1 MKVGSRV
8 LVRGAQQLYSLGI
21 VTAMDGPTATVLL
34 DKGTTQTSKV
44 DRLVQILFFD
54 KFVTAKI
61 DSVWFRQHEKL
72 IQPEDFDI
80 RTFFLS
86 KKAQL
91 CTIPLL
97 TAMFYW
103 ANTYIFESKIGLP
116 KIGTN
121 TKRQGA
127 SGIYMP
133 KDDYLA
139 VSKKSN
145 VTPREI
151 FTTMVH
157 EMVHVYQYKVTRASG
172 GFDPKAGYHGKTF
185 MKWAGPIKEIAGVP
199 LTVLHDMS
207 TIEVDEAEH
216 EETKKAGMFV
226 ILSRISGRDKDWYFA
241 GKNEKKE
248 NVDEARK
255 ALRSEHGIMAKY
267 YTRTLSN
274 AALLN
279 LITNVKNARGMQVKK
294 VAGYCFSP
302 LPESVFDSIMKI
314 AKPLEE

>member
-1 MKVGSRV
+1 MKIGSRV
-8 LVRGAQQLYSLGI
+8 LVRGRQQLYTLAI
-21 VTAMDGPTATVLL
+21 VTAIDGNAATILL
-34 DKGTTQTSKV
+34 DKGTTQTTSV
-44 DRLVQILFFD
+44 DRLVQILYFE
-54 KFVTAKI
+54 KFVSSQL
-61 DSVWFRQHEKL
+61 DNVWFRAHEKL

-80 RTFFLS
+80 RTYFLS

-91 CTIPLL
+91 CTIPLM
-97 TAMFYW
+97 TCMWYW
-103 ANTYIFESKIGLP
+103 ANTYIFENKMGMP
-116 KIGTN
+116 KLGTN

-172 GFDPKAGYHGKTF
+172 GFDPRAGYHGKTF
-185 MKWAGPIKEIAGVP
+185 MQWAGPIKEIAGVP

-207 TIEVDEAEH
+207 TIEVEEAEH
-216 EETKKAGMFV
+216 EEVKKASMYV
-226 ILSRISGRDKDWYFA
+226 ILSKVSGSSKDWYFA
-241 GKNEKKE
+241 GKNDKLE
-248 NVDEARK
+248 NVDAAKK
-255 ALRSEHGIMAKY
+255 ALRSEFGIMAKY
-267 YTRTLSN
+267 YTRTVSN